1 VKLEA
6 IGLLGDR
13 LDVLER
19 PVAIVGTRTP
29 SPHAWQYAF
38 WLSARLAEKGATI
51 VSGGAYGIDS
61 AAHEGALSVGG
72 RTIAILPGAI
82 DKWQPAGNSALFRR
96 IVSGGGALVAF
107 LDRHEKPRYHERN
120 AAIAAL
126 SDQVIVAAAPF
137 QSGARNTAA
146 EARARDKKLWIVPG
160 APWDESMVGCNL
172 ELASGSAEALVMPS
186 QLGFE
191 PEDVK
196 PPIDLFFHLPW
207 LDAPTDPNPRPEH
220 FGDLRSRSA
229 VVTERRPRASS
240 KPGAGQDPRTLELA
254 FASPDERSV
263 LAALQKGPRTV
274 DELCLATS
282 LPVTRLAGLLLTWT
296 VDGVVREGPLG
307 LYRLING

>member
-1 VKLEA
+1 MKLEA
-6 IGLLGDR
+6 VGLLGDR
-13 LDVLER
+13 LDSLEK

-29 SPHAWQYAF
+29 SPAAWQYAY

-61 AAHEGALSVGG
+61 AAHEGALSVDG
-72 RTIAILPGAI
+72 RTVAILPGAI

-126 SDQVIVAAAPF
+126 SDHVIVAAAPF

-146 EARARDKKLWIVPG
+146 EARARNKDLWVVPG
-160 APWDESMVGCNL
+160 APWDESMAGCNL
-172 ELASGSAEALVMPS
+172 EIAIGAKTLVMPS
-186 QLGFE
+186 QLGLRKEE
-191 PEDVK
+191 PP
-196 PPIDLFFHLPW
+196 PPIDLFFQLPW
-207 LDAPTDPNPRPEH
+207 LDAPRDPNPRPEH
-220 FGDLRSRSA
+220 FGELRSRSA

-240 KPGAGQDPRTLELA
+240 SPGAAQGTLELA